1 MEITDD
7 KIIKIALITTMIGLM
22 GIVIFA
28 GEINPKETIIKKIDR
43 GMIDEEVVITG
54 NIEMVKKSSNGKSY
68 ILTLND
74 GSGKITILI
83 FESTITE
90 FVENGINI
98 ENFKNNKVK
107 VTGTITEF
115 KSTIELI
122 LHNSNSIK
130 IEN

>member
-1 MEITDD
+1 M
-7 KIIKIALITTMIGLM
+7 
-22 GIVIFA
+22 
-28 GEINPKETIIKKIDR
+28 
-43 GMIDEEVVITG
+43 
-54 NIEMVKKSSNGKSY
+54 
-68 ILTLND
+68 
-74 GSGKITILI
+74 I

>member
-22 GIVIFA
+22 GMVIFA